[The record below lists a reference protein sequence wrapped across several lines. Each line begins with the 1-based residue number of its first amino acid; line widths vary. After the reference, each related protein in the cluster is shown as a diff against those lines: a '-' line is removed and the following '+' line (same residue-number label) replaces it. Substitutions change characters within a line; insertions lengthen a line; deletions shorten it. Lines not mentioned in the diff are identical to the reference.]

1 MRKQFKE
8 MILNE
13 KDLAPA
19 GNAQPA
25 TGSDDT
31 SNNGTTSL
39 TFSYSYSVKLY
50 TEPAVPDKSVHPFD
64 VLRKVSIQ
72 FEPYVMFVQVSR
84 MCVYICM
91 FVCICMY
98 VIDVC

>member
-19 GNAQPA
+19 GDAQPA

-31 SNNGTTSL
+31 SNNGTITSI
-39 TFSYSYSVKLY
+39 TFS
-50 TEPAVPDKSVHPFD
+50 
-64 VLRKVSIQ
+64 
-72 FEPYVMFVQVSR
+72 
-84 MCVYICM
+84 
-91 FVCICMY
+91 
-98 VIDVC
+98 